1 MTEPNFHK
9 AKYLATLILQ
19 CSSLAELYL
28 KDYEAEMRKQ
38 GYESKQRAKQ
48 LILANADNARRLM
61 SSLQYLEKQLTVKI
75 NEEQEDCFLDD
86 VGFLH
91 NMLLLLIDRC
101 GDNEQK
107 RLLARASIFNIK
119 SELNLKI

>member
-1 MTEPNFHK
+1 MSEPNFEK

-28 KDYEAEMRKQ
+28 KDYEFEMRKQ
-38 GYESKQRAKQ
+38 GYESKQKAKQ

-61 SSLQYLEKQLTVKI
+61 SSLQFLEKQLTVKI
-75 NEEQEDCFLDD
+75 NEEQQDNFLDD

-91 NMLLLLIDRC
+91 NMILLLYDRC

-107 RLLARASIFNIK
+107 RTVAKAMIFNMK